1 MVNINALIE
10 FVKGLGYLGAFL
22 SGFLGSSSL
31 FIAIFPSYVV
41 VPILAAQLNPV
52 VIGILAGIGAGFGQ
66 FLHYYVGLGGR
77 VVLPE
82 KYKQKVEKWRE
93 RLGKYG
99 VVIIFVFAATPLS
112 PDDVVWIP
120 LGMMK
125 YPKLKALLAAVA
137 GKILLNL
144 FYAFAGYYGWE
155 LITQYLNIS

>member
-1 MVNINALIE
+1 MVDINALIE

-41 VPILAAQLNPV
+41 VPILAIQLNPV
-52 VIGILAGIGAGFGQ
+52 IIGILAGIGAGFGQ
-66 FLHYYVGLGGR
+66 FLHYYVGVGGR
-77 VVLPE
+77 AVLPE

-99 VVIIFVFAATPLS
+99 VVIIFAFAATPLS

-155 LITQYLNIS
+155 LITQYLNVP